1 MWHVLLTGLG
11 KAPLFILVS
20 SGTQSVRLLQLE
32 SAGNSPES
40 RLWQV
45 QYWRGNM
52 YACDPPDPSQ
62 LIPEFDIVDEL
73 WQQRVKRHFRNYL
86 THR

>member
-1 MWHVLLTGLG
+1 
-11 KAPLFILVS
+11 
-20 SGTQSVRLLQLE
+20 
-32 SAGNSPES
+32 
-40 RLWQV
+40 
-45 QYWRGNM
+45 M